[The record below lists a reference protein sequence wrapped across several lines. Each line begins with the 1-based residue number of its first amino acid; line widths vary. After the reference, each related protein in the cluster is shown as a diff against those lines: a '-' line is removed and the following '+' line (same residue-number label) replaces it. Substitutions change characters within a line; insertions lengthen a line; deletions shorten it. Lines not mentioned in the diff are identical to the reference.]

1 MNRDK
6 QIIKVSIYWIIT
18 NLILVWFKAAVW
30 FIANSIAIIL
40 DAVNNL
46 SDALS
51 SIITIIWT
59 KLASKAPDK
68 EHPFWYWRVEYF
80 SSVIIAVIILI
91 AWLTS
96 LKESVMKIISP
107 EKADYSIVSL
117 IVIIVAVFVKFFFW
131 RWVKVQWKQLNSWS
145 LIASWTD
152 AISDS
157 YLSLATFIWAIISYF
172 WWISLEWYLWV
183 IISVFILK
191 AAWEILQDTVKDMIW
206 ARADSEL
213 TDSIKKDILK
223 HKEVQ
228 WVYDLT
234 IHNYWPNK
242 VISTAHI
249 QINDE
254 TTAKEIH
261 KLSKQIQNEMY
272 TNYWIALTI
281 WIYAA
286 NNSGIGK
293 EMYPKVVK
301 ICNEYKNIIQIHW
314 FYVDEETNN
323 VTFDIIFNF
332 DEKEPETILNEI
344 HEKLNKLYPDYK
356 FYIIIDT
363 DFSV

>member
-51 SIITIIWT
+51 SIITIIGT
-59 KLASKAPDK
+59 KLASKTPDK

-80 SSVIIAVIILI
+80 SSVIIAVIVLV

-96 LKESVMKIISP
+96 LKESVMKIITP

-131 RWVKVQWKQLNSWS
+131 RWVKAQWQKLNSWS

-157 YLSLATFIWAIISYF
+157 FLSFSTFIWAIISYI

-183 IISVFILK
+183 IISIFILK
-191 AAWEILQDTVKDMIW
+191 AAWEILQDTVNDMIW
-206 ARADSEL
+206 ARADNEL
-213 TDSIKKDILK
+213 MDSIKKHILK

-242 VISTAHI
+242 VMSTAHI
-249 QINDE
+249 QVSDE
-254 TTAKEIH
+254 ITAKQIH
-261 KLSKQIQNEMY
+261 KLTKQIQAEIY
-272 TNYWIALTI
+272 SDYWIALTTG
-281 WIYAA
+281 IYAA
-286 NNSGIGK
+286 NNSWVGK

-301 ICNEYKNIIQIHW
+301 ICNEYKNIIQIHG
-314 FYVDEETNN
+314 FYVDEDTNN
-323 VTFDIIFNF
+323 VSFDLIFNF
-332 DEKEPETILNEI
+332 DEKEPQKIVDKI
-344 HEKLNKLYPDYK
+344 HKELSNVYPDYK
-356 FYIIIDT
+356 FYIVIDT